1 MDHPRPARLHYA
13 WVILAVTCLT
23 VVLTA
28 GVTAVPAVLIHPLE
42 VAFGWDRAAI
52 ALAVSINVFLY
63 GLAGPFA
70 GRVMLR
76 VGPRRVM
83 LTSLLLIASGVA
95 ASTQARTLLHLYLLW
110 GVVVGVGTGSTA
122 LVLSATVVNRWFSR
136 QRGLAL
142 GLLGA
147 ASSTGRLVFLPLL
160 ATIVTALGWQ
170 AVGWVVAGGLLL
182 VAVPLVALLM
192 RDTPASLGL
201 TPYGTGHDLAS
212 GLPPTAPPP
221 EAPLAPF
228 GVALR
233 QGDFWRLWLT
243 FAICGAT
250 TNGLI
255 GTHLIPHAIDQG
267 LSAVAAATTLAMMG
281 VLDIVGT
288 LGSGWLS
295 DRYDKRV
302 LLAGYYGLRG
312 LSLLYLPYANDL
324 TKLALFGVVYG
335 LDWIATVP
343 PTAGLATDLFG
354 TRSGPILFGWVF
366 FGHQVGA
373 ALAAY
378 GGGLLRVW
386 LGTYQVAFTTAGLL
400 ALGAAVLA
408 LTLRQGR
415 GPVLTA
421 APHRPSPAGTP
432 EGVAAPGVAT
442 R

>member
-1 MDHPRPARLHYA
+1 
-13 WVILAVTCLT
+13 
-23 VVLTA
+23 
-28 GVTAVPAVLIHPLE
+28 
-42 VAFGWDRAAI
+42 
-52 ALAVSINVFLY
+52 
-63 GLAGPFA
+63 
-70 GRVMLR
+70 
-76 VGPRRVM
+76 
-83 LTSLLLIASGVA
+83 
-95 ASTQARTLLHLYLLW
+95 
-110 GVVVGVGTGSTA
+110 
-122 LVLSATVVNRWFSR
+122 VLSATVVNRWFTT

-160 ATIVTALGWQ
+160 ATIVAALGWQ
-170 AVGWVVAGGLLL
+170 AVGWVVAGCVLLL
-182 VAVPLVALLM
+182 AVPLVAVLM
-192 RDTPASLGL
+192 RDTPAAMGL
-201 TPYGTGHDLAS
+201 TSYGTGPD
-212 GLPPTAPPP
+212 PTSEIPSIAPPP
-221 EAPLAPF
+221 EAPLVSL

-302 LLAGYYGLRG
+302 LLAAYYGLRG
-312 LSLLYLPYANDL
+312 LALLYLPYADDL
-324 TKLALFGVVYG
+324 TTLALFGVVYG

-343 PTAGLATDLFG
+343 PTAGLASDLFG

-386 LGTYQVAFTTAGLL
+386 LGTYHVAFTTAGLL
-400 ALGAAVLA
+400 ALGAAVL
-408 LTLRQGR
+408 
-415 GPVLTA
+415 VLTIRQRSTPLPTA
-421 APHRPSPAGTP
+421 VPQQTLPPGTP
-432 EGVAAPGVAT
+432 GALATSRAAT